1 MRRLLNM
8 NELSTVRRTHLA
20 NHACI
25 GKGSFASVYATG
37 EHSPS
42 VVKVTT
48 DQYGY
53 HLLADY
59 VWHQMRAHVD
69 GSFPRLIEN
78 HGDVGECNGLTAYLV
93 EVERLYPVDS
103 TEHRRRIARWSKELG
118 RTTSESY
125 IAQPERRMRQVSL
138 EFCARKA
145 DQEDEPYAKV
155 FGALYDFLR
164 NYGGA
169 LDMKRSNFMQRGDG
183 TLVWNDIVFD
193 IELFCRHNRVRH

>member
-8 NELSTVRRTHLA
+8 NELSSVRRTHLA

-25 GKGSFASVYATG
+25 GKGSFASVYA
-37 EHSPS
+37 SCNDSAS
-42 VVKVTT
+42 VVKITT

-53 HLLADY
+53 SLLADY
-59 VWHQMRAHVD
+59 VWHEIRSHVD
-69 GSFPRLIEN
+69 GFFPRLIEN

-93 EVERLYPVDS
+93 EVERLYPVAS
-103 TEHRRRIARWSKELG
+103 TEHRRRIARWCKELS
-118 RTTSESY
+118 RVTSESY
-125 IAQPERRMRQVSL
+125 ISQPDRRMRQVSL
-138 EFCARKA
+138 EFCERKA
-145 DQEDEPYAKV
+145 NQDDEPYAEV

-169 LDMKRSNFMQRGDG
+169 LDMKRSNFMQRADG